1 MKEKICEKLYFR
13 SCTDKYCHRT
23 RLEPVFSNGY
33 FVCLVQCSIYK
44 TFPLI
49 GIRKLWKLKS
59 LFFPIY
65 IQRYIYQ
72 ILSLLSL
79 SGIADCQTFCVL
91 INGIVPR
98 AGLYGCSLPEN
109 RYLKDPGY
117 FGLPDALSENGSF
130 F

>member
-23 RLEPVFSNGY
+23 RLEPVFGNCY

-44 TFPLI
+44 TSPFI

-59 LFFPIY
+59 LFFPKY

-72 ILSLLSL
+72 ILSLISL

-91 INGIVPR
+91 IDGVIPWLVCMDAYCRKAGI
-98 AGLYGCSLPEN
+98 
-109 RYLKDPGY
+109 
-117 FGLPDALSENGSF
+117 
-130 F
+130 